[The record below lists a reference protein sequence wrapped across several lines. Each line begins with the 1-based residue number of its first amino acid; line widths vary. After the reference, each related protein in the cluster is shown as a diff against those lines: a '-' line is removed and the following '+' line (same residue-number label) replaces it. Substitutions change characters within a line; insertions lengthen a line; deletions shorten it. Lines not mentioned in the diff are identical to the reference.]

1 MDSLFMPEN
10 GYLDL
15 LHSDIDPLH
24 LCAFFDPK
32 SSGDEEGDFSTG

>member
-1 MDSLFMPEN
+1 MDSVFMPEN

-24 LCAFFDPK
+24 LCTFFDPK
-32 SSGDEEGDFSTG
+32 SSGDEGDFSTG

>member
-1 MDSLFMPEN
+1 MDSVFVPEN

-15 LHSDIDPLH
+15 LHSDIDPLP
-24 LCAFFDPK
+24 LCTFFDPK

>member
-1 MDSLFMPEN
+1 MDSAFVSEN

-24 LCAFFDPK
+24 LYTLLDPK
-32 SSGDEEGDFSTG
+32 SSGNEEGDFPVG

>member
-1 MDSLFMPEN
+1 MDSAFVSEN

-24 LCAFFDPK
+24 LYTFLDPK
-32 SSGDEEGDFSTG
+32 SSGNEEGDFPAG